1 MWLFGV
7 GDSGARDDSD
17 MVEGAGERMVL
28 SIITAVRRSDH
39 KLKGLIVAARG
50 LNH

>member
-1 MWLFGV
+1 VWLLDV

-28 SIITAVRRSDH
+28 SIITAVRRGDH
-39 KLKGLIVAARG
+39 KLKGPIVAARG